1 MKAKDLTYLLLA
13 LAALFIALGALL
25 NLWFYAAAGL
35 ALALYLLWRYLAF
48 QSLIATLPLNVQRRV
63 DKHLV
68 TRGRQVTV
76 EVSVSSPVPVEGFF
90 TDVLPDGV
98 ALVEGT
104 NRVYLILRPDEPSI
118 VRYTL
123 AAARREALVIERAD
137 FALDNG
143 LFQHTIPFTT
153 AVDEI
158 RHPPYA
164 VSVESGGG
172 TGGPSITSTSV
183 QALYRARGASAGF
196 EVSHL
201 RPFEVGDPLRRVHWK
216 ASARLNQLM
225 TKEFFSEMEGAL
237 GSSTSV
243 SLIIDQSGTMGRGL
257 PGATELDFA
266 VNVAGTFVKLAVAK
280 GNRIGLVT
288 YDDGGVATSLRAGS
302 SVPHVSSVV
311 RALNEIAPSA
321 PARRPRRK
329 VDVSGSDVIRIKRHF
344 AETDEEETDEDIR
357 HFRHVVSYL
366 YAHGEGYFHSLRRS
380 PAFRAIATSLER
392 SRGQSSLV
400 LVSDLENDLGP
411 LTEGIRLAT
420 KRGAPVY
427 VIALFSKVFEQFAD
441 PLLSIEQVYAA
452 YEAHQRR
459 IRTLEQIPNVKV
471 IEANAAETLH
481 PVLKEAHIA

>member
-1 MKAKDLTYLLLA
+1 YLK
-13 LAALFIALGALL
+13 GAVP
-25 NLWFYAAAGL
+25 FFAFATVTFTI
-35 ALALYLLWRYLAF
+35 RYL
-48 QSLIATLPLNVQRRV
+48 
-63 DKHLV
+63 
-68 TRGRQVTV
+68 
-76 EVSVSSPVPVEGFF
+76 
-90 TDVLPDGV
+90 LPDGV
-98 ALVEGT
+98 ALEEGT

-172 TGGPSITSTSV
+172 TAGPSMTSTSV
-183 QALYRARGASAGF
+183 QALYRARSASAGS
-196 EVSHL
+196 EVSHI
-201 RPFEVGDPLRRVHWK
+201 RPFEVGDPLKRVHWK
-216 ASARLNQLM
+216 ASAKLNRLM

-237 GSSTSV
+237 GSSASV

-266 VNVAGTFVKLAVAK
+266 ANVAGTFVKLAVAK

-288 YDDGGVATSLRAGS
+288 YDDSGVATSLRAGS

-329 VDVSGSDVIRIKRHF
+329 VDVSGSDVVRIKKHF
-344 AETDEEETDEDIR
+344 AATDDEETDEDIR

-411 LTEGIRLAT
+411 LNEGIRLAT

-427 VIALFSKVFEQFAD
+427 VITLFSKVFEQFAD
-441 PLLSIEQVYAA
+441 PLLSIEEVYAA
-452 YEAHQRR
+452 YEAHKRR

-481 PVLKEAHIA
+481 PVLEEAHIA